1 MIFIHHQ
8 THTIMN
14 KKDKIAIENNS
25 QIKEEKNLNYKK
37 FWAWGIGLLVALMVL
52 AYVAGFITFGSNIPI
67 VKESDRKMYF
77 EKDSTT
83 AVAVATETKMD
94 SINVKE

>member
-1 MIFIHHQ
+1 
-8 THTIMN
+8 MN

-52 AYVAGFITFGSNIPI
+52 AYTAGLITFGSKIPI
-67 VKESDRKMYF
+67 VKDSDRKAYF

-83 AVAVATETKMD
+83 AAAVATEAKMD
-94 SINVKE
+94 SMNAKE